1 MKIAHMFWGLS
12 FGGIETMLV
21 NIANA
26 QQRVGADVSIIII
39 NDMCEPTLLQSFDC
53 NIKIIRLGRK
63 RRSKN
68 PMFIYRLN
76 MELKRMNPDVIHLHG
91 SYLFPL
97 ILNRNL
103 KQITCS
109 TLHDLPF
116 GTMRRKGILPKL
128 FPFLHS
134 FSTSNVTYIDK
145 VPRVFAISQAVKDEL
160 WKKYGVNSVVINNGI
175 ITSQFLPRAPKEP
188 DQPFRIVQVGRLEYN
203 KKGQDLLIESVA
215 RLKGKVQVYFIGS
228 GSSMEYLQQLTH
240 ALGTETYVRFLG
252 SQTQVY
258 VAQHLKDYDLFV
270 QPSRYEGFGLTV
282 AEAMAAQVPVL
293 VSAGQGP
300 AEVTC
305 GERYGWTFENGN
317 VDKLCEKI
325 TYLSTHYEDAIEKA
339 RLARQYVIDTYD
351 VSTTAR
357 HYLEEYDKFLK
368 STKH

>member
-1 MKIAHMFWGLS
+1 MKIVHIFWGLS

-26 QQRVGADVSIIII
+26 QQRAGADVNIIII

-53 NIKIIRLGRK
+53 HIKIIRLGRK
-63 RRSKN
+63 RRSRN

-76 MELKRMNPDVIHLHG
+76 MELKRMNPNVIHLHG

-97 ILNRNL
+97 ILSRKL
-103 KQITCS
+103 QRITCS
-109 TLHDLPF
+109 TLHALPV
-116 GTMRRKGILPKL
+116 GRLRRKGILPRL
-128 FPFLHS
+128 LPFLNS

-160 WKKYGVNSVVINNGI
+160 REKYGVDSIVVNNGI
-175 ITSQFLPRAPKEP
+175 IASHFQSRMLSPISQPV
-188 DQPFRIVQVGRLEYN
+188 RIVQVGRLEHER
-203 KKGQDLLIESVA
+203 KGQDILIEAVA
-215 RLKGKVQVYFIGS
+215 RLGGKVEVDFIGTGES
-228 GSSMEYLQQLTH
+228 LNYLQ
-240 ALGTETYVRFLG
+240 ALSCRLDTVAYIHFLG
-252 SQTQVY
+252 KKPQEY
-258 VAQHLKDYDLFV
+258 VAQHLKDYDIFV

-305 GERYGWTFENGN
+305 DERYGWTFENGSA
-317 VDKLCEKI
+317 DRLCEKI
-325 TYLSTHYEDAIEKA
+325 TYILTHYEEAIEKA

-351 VSTTAR
+351 VSATAR
-357 HYLEEYDKFLK
+357 HYLEEYEKFVK
-368 STKH
+368 PTEC